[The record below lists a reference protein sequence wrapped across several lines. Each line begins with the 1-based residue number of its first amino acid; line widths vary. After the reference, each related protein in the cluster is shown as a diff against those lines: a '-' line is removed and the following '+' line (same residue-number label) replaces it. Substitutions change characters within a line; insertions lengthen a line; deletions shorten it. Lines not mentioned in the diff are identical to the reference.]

1 MNQETEKI
9 VYIEVEKIIYMKRPI
24 PSYQKRA
31 YKKYITSEAGKIKN
45 REIQKAY
52 YYRQKELK
60 RSSEGKENA
69 QQEQ

>member
-52 YYRQKELK
+52 YYRQKLK
-60 RSSEGKENA
+60 RSSESNNITTKSI
-69 QQEQ
+69 